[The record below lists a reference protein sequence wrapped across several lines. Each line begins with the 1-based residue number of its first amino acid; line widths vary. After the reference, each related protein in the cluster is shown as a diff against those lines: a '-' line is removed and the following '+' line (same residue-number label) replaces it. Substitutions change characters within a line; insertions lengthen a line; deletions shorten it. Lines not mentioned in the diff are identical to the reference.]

1 MMKEKNEIKETEKI
15 VEEKKNGD
23 WEVAEQKVKIGTEW
37 KSAEQLKKSFFIEL
51 AIAIAFAV
59 LTIYAFTVSI
69 FLGIVILFITLFF
82 ILTAMGSISA
92 LKSIDERIEFKTNI
106 NFKDKVNVI
115 RQKVDDSASLRKR
128 IVLTTEVETE
138 IPDAYNTI
146 AIGSKILVDETNVS
160 LDNGTLIGTINDE
173 DSARLS
179 VYQKEHEQVTGFV
192 GRVLNVKEKDGD
204 YVEIEI
210 SAVTTPEVAP
220 VNPE

>member
-1 MMKEKNEIKETEKI
+1 MKEKNEIKETEKI

-51 AIAIAFAV
+51 AIAVAFAV

-146 AIGSKILVDETNVS
+146 AIGSKILVDGTNVS